1 MGEIEVESSRA
12 KRVDEVWLKKR
23 ETPLLPK
30 LTKSCLTLITV
41 RFYRLPTLS
50 KVFERLVLN
59 QLIIY
64 INEEA
69 LLVLQYRDSE
79 RVIENLLFYW
89 GSVTF

>member
-23 ETPLLPK
+23 ESPLLPR

-41 RFYRLPTLS
+41 RYRFYRLHLE
-50 KVFERLVLN
+50 VFERLVLN

-69 LLVLQYRDSE
+69 LLGPTVSGFRK
-79 RVIENLLFYW
+79 
-89 GSVTF
+89 GH